1 MNLLLVDDHAL
12 FREGLRALLADV
24 SPGVNVR
31 EAACV
36 EDAIAECATTRFQ
49 MVLLDLGLATTNG
62 LGTLEAF
69 RVATPEVPVIVLSG
83 EEDPRN
89 IKGAIDLGAM
99 GFIPKA
105 HTSKLMI
112 AALRFV
118 LAGGIY
124 LPPTLLHEEG
134 DMRNPSAAPASV
146 AAAFAR
152 LSPRQQEVATL
163 LLQGQSNKN
172 IARRLAL
179 SEGTVKAHVSAI
191 FQVVGAKSRVEAVI
205 IAAKS
210 GIQAEH
216 IGGGPWAGRSPDG
229 ERQSGH
235 LEQLHC
241 DGRHHSAISSY
252 PAPTN
257 STKQNP

>member
-12 FREGLRALLADV
+12 FREGLRELLADI
-24 SPGVNVR
+24 SPGVSIR

-36 EDAIAECATTRFQ
+36 EDAIDECKLTNFR
-49 MVLLDLGLATTNG
+49 MVLLDLGLSTSDG
-62 LGTLEAF
+62 LGTLDAF
-69 RVATPEVPVIVLSG
+69 RVAVPEVPVIVLSG
-83 EEDPRN
+83 DEDPRHM
-89 IKGAIDLGAM
+89 KSAIDLGAV

-124 LPPTLLHEEG
+124 LPPNLLHEDIELEK
-134 DMRNPSAAPASV
+134 PSAAAAGAV
-146 AAAFAR
+146 AAAYAR

-163 LLQGQSNKN
+163 LLQGNSNKV

-191 FQVVGAKSRVEAVI
+191 FQVIGAKSRVEAVI

-210 GIQAEH
+210 GIKV
-216 IGGGPWAGRSPDG
+216 
-229 ERQSGH
+229 
-235 LEQLHC
+235 L
-241 DGRHHSAISSY
+241 
-252 PAPTN
+252 
-257 STKQNP
+257 

>member
-12 FREGLRALLADV
+12 FREGLRELLADI
-24 SPGVNVR
+24 SPGVSIR

-36 EDAIAECATTRFQ
+36 EDAIDECKLTNFR
-49 MVLLDLGLATTNG
+49 MVLLDLGLSTSDG
-62 LGTLEAF
+62 LGTLDAF
-69 RVATPEVPVIVLSG
+69 RVAVPGVPVIVLSG
-83 EEDPRN
+83 DEDPRHM
-89 IKGAIDLGAM
+89 KSAIDLGAV

-124 LPPTLLHEEG
+124 LPPNLLHEDIELEK
-134 DMRNPSAAPASV
+134 PSAAAAGAV
-146 AAAFAR
+146 AAAYAR

-163 LLQGQSNKN
+163 LLQGNSNKV

-191 FQVVGAKSRVEAVI
+191 FQVIGAKSRVEAVI

-210 GIQAEH
+210 GIKV
-216 IGGGPWAGRSPDG
+216 
-229 ERQSGH
+229 
-235 LEQLHC
+235 L
-241 DGRHHSAISSY
+241 
-252 PAPTN
+252 
-257 STKQNP
+257 

>member
-12 FREGLRALLADV
+12 FREGLRELLADI
-24 SPGVNVR
+24 SPGVSIR

-36 EDAIAECATTRFQ
+36 EDAIDECKLTNFR
-49 MVLLDLGLATTNG
+49 MVLLDLGLSTSDG
-62 LGTLEAF
+62 LGTLDAF
-69 RVATPEVPVIVLSG
+69 RVAVPGVPVIVLSG
-83 EEDPRN
+83 DEDPRHM
-89 IKGAIDLGAM
+89 KSAIDLGAV

-124 LPPTLLHEEG
+124 LPPNLLHEDIELEK
-134 DMRNPSAAPASV
+134 PSAAAADAV
-146 AAAFAR
+146 AAAYAR

-163 LLQGQSNKN
+163 LLQGNSNKV

-191 FQVVGAKSRVEAVI
+191 FQIIGAKSRVEAVI

-210 GIQAEH
+210 GIKV
-216 IGGGPWAGRSPDG
+216 
-229 ERQSGH
+229 
-235 LEQLHC
+235 L
-241 DGRHHSAISSY
+241 
-252 PAPTN
+252 
-257 STKQNP
+257 

>member
-12 FREGLRALLADV
+12 FREGLCALLAGI
-24 SPGVNVR
+24 SPGVNLR

-36 EDAIAECATTRFQ
+36 KDAIAECTTTRFQ
-49 MVLLDLGLATTNG
+49 MVLLDLGLATTGG
-62 LGTLEAF
+62 LGTLKAF
-69 RVATPEVPVIVLSG
+69 RAAMPEVPVIVLSG
-83 EEDPRN
+83 EEDPRYV
-89 IKGAIDLGAM
+89 KGAIDLGAV

-118 LAGGIY
+118 LAGGVY
-124 LPPTLLHEEG
+124 LPPTLLHDEG
-134 DMRNPSAAPASV
+134 DMGKPSAAPTGAV

-163 LLQGQSNKN
+163 LLQGQSNKI

-191 FQVVGAKSRVEAVI
+191 FQVVGARSRVEAVI

-216 IGGGPWAGRSPDG
+216 MGGGSVSTSSRVFTL
-229 ERQSGH
+229 ERMPYTSQPCQSDIP
-235 LEQLHC
+235 EF
-241 DGRHHSAISSY
+241 A
-252 PAPTN
+252 
-257 STKQNP
+257 

>member
-12 FREGLRALLADV
+12 FREGLRELLANI
-24 SPGVNVR
+24 SPGVSIR

-36 EDAIAECATTRFQ
+36 EDAIDECKLTNFR
-49 MVLLDLGLATTNG
+49 MVLLDLGLSTSDG
-62 LGTLEAF
+62 LGTLDAF
-69 RVATPEVPVIVLSG
+69 RVAVPEVPVIVLSG
-83 EEDPRN
+83 DEDPRHM
-89 IKGAIDLGAM
+89 KSAIDLGAV

-124 LPPTLLHEEG
+124 LPPNLLHEDIELEK
-134 DMRNPSAAPASV
+134 PSAAAAGAV
-146 AAAFAR
+146 AAAYAR

-163 LLQGQSNKN
+163 LLQGNSNKV

-191 FQVVGAKSRVEAVI
+191 FQVIGAKSRVEAVI

-210 GIQAEH
+210 GIKV
-216 IGGGPWAGRSPDG
+216 
-229 ERQSGH
+229 
-235 LEQLHC
+235 L
-241 DGRHHSAISSY
+241 
-252 PAPTN
+252 
-257 STKQNP
+257 

>member
-12 FREGLRALLADV
+12 FREGLRELLADI
-24 SPGVNVR
+24 SPGVSIR

-36 EDAIAECATTRFQ
+36 EDAIDECKLTNFR
-49 MVLLDLGLATTNG
+49 MVLLDLGLSTSDG
-62 LGTLEAF
+62 LGTLDAF
-69 RVATPEVPVIVLSG
+69 RVAVPEVPVIVLSG
-83 EEDPRN
+83 DEDPRHM
-89 IKGAIDLGAM
+89 KSAIDLGAV

-124 LPPTLLHEEG
+124 LPPNLLHEDIELEK
-134 DMRNPSAAPASV
+134 PSAAAAGAV
-146 AAAFAR
+146 AAAYAR

-163 LLQGQSNKN
+163 LLQGNSNKV

-191 FQVVGAKSRVEAVI
+191 FQIIGAKSRVEAVI

-210 GIQAEH
+210 GIKV
-216 IGGGPWAGRSPDG
+216 
-229 ERQSGH
+229 
-235 LEQLHC
+235 L
-241 DGRHHSAISSY
+241 
-252 PAPTN
+252 
-257 STKQNP
+257 

>member
-1 MNLLLVDDHAL
+1 MNLLLVDDHSL
-12 FREGLRALLADV
+12 FREGLRALLAGI
-24 SPGVNVR
+24 SPGVNLR

-36 EDAIAECATTRFQ
+36 KGAIAECTTTRFQ
-49 MVLLDLGLATTNG
+49 MVLLDLGLATTDG

-69 RVATPEVPVIVLSG
+69 RVAIPEVPVIVLSG
-83 EEDPRN
+83 EENPRY
-89 IKGAIDLGAM
+89 IKGAIDLGAV

-124 LPPTLLHEEG
+124 LPPTLLHDEG
-134 DMRNPSAAPASV
+134 DMGKPSAAPAGAV

-163 LLQGQSNKN
+163 LLQGQSNKI

-191 FQVVGAKSRVEAVI
+191 FQVVGARSRVEAVI

-216 IGGGPWAGRSPDG
+216 MGGGSISTSGRVHTL
-229 ERQSGH
+229 ERMPRTS
-235 LEQLHC
+235 QLC
-241 DGRHHSAISSY
+241 ESDIPEFA
-252 PAPTN
+252 
-257 STKQNP
+257 

>member
-12 FREGLRALLADV
+12 FREGLRELLADI
-24 SPGVNVR
+24 SPGVSIR

-36 EDAIAECATTRFQ
+36 EDAIDECKLTNFR
-49 MVLLDLGLATTNG
+49 MVLLDLGLSTSDG
-62 LGTLEAF
+62 LGTLDAF
-69 RVATPEVPVIVLSG
+69 RVAVPGVPVIVLSG
-83 EEDPRN
+83 DENPRHM
-89 IKGAIDLGAM
+89 KSAIDLGAV

-124 LPPTLLHEEG
+124 LPPNLLHEDIELEK
-134 DMRNPSAAPASV
+134 PTAAAAGAV
-146 AAAFAR
+146 AAAYAR

-163 LLQGQSNKN
+163 LLQGNSNKV

-191 FQVVGAKSRVEAVI
+191 FQIIGAKSRVEAVI

-210 GIQAEH
+210 GIKV
-216 IGGGPWAGRSPDG
+216 
-229 ERQSGH
+229 
-235 LEQLHC
+235 L
-241 DGRHHSAISSY
+241 
-252 PAPTN
+252 
-257 STKQNP
+257 

>member
-12 FREGLRALLADV
+12 FREGLRELLADI
-24 SPGVNVR
+24 SPGVSIR

-36 EDAIAECATTRFQ
+36 EDAIDECKLTNFR
-49 MVLLDLGLATTNG
+49 MVLLDLGLSTSDG
-62 LGTLEAF
+62 LGTLDAF
-69 RVATPEVPVIVLSG
+69 RVAVPEVPVIVLSG
-83 EEDPRN
+83 DEDPRHM
-89 IKGAIDLGAM
+89 KSAIDRGAV

-124 LPPTLLHEEG
+124 LPPNLLHEDTELEK
-134 DMRNPSAAPASV
+134 PSAAAAGAV
-146 AAAFAR
+146 AAAYAR

-163 LLQGQSNKN
+163 LLQGNSNKV

-191 FQVVGAKSRVEAVI
+191 FQIIGAKSRVEAVI

-210 GIQAEH
+210 GIKV
-216 IGGGPWAGRSPDG
+216 
-229 ERQSGH
+229 
-235 LEQLHC
+235 L
-241 DGRHHSAISSY
+241 
-252 PAPTN
+252 
-257 STKQNP
+257 